1 MNNEEIFRSAKNI
14 NKKITHVFR
23 EVKDL
28 EGEILLKELDRVSK
42 AFLNYAV
49 NRRLK

>member
-1 MNNEEIFRSAKNI
+1 MSDEEIFRSAKNI
-14 NKKITHVFR
+14 NKKVNHVFR
-23 EVKDL
+23 QVKDL